1 MKKLTVLL
9 IALATYFGHED
20 ASAHAIWIQS
30 DPKASKNKTHEVKI
44 FYGEYPSGETD
55 STAKWYSD
63 LKDLE
68 VWVTSPSQRKTKLEL
83 KDVATHLASS
93 FIPDEDG
100 LYYISTVHATKD
112 LGGTTKYEF
121 SSLVPILSGKAGAA
135 SGPVPSASLAVV
147 SEPKLYRDNEVIELQ
162 VWNGTKAF
170 GEAEVL
176 IMSPEGWVKTLK
188 TDDQGKVSFKPQSK
202 GRYVIEASEFKKEAG
217 QWNDKAFTH
226 SWKGTTTSFI
236 VN

>member
-9 IALATYFGHED
+9 IALATYFGNET

-30 DPKASKNKTHEVKI
+30 DPKASKNKTHEVQVY
-44 FYGEYPSGETD
+44 YGEYPSGQTD

-68 VWVTSPSQRKTKLEL
+68 VWVISPSRRKTKLEL
-83 KDVATHLASS
+83 KDLSTHLSAS
-93 FIPDEDG
+93 FVPDEEG
-100 LYYISTVHATKD
+100 VYYISTLHTAKD
-112 LGGTTKYEF
+112 LGSTTKYAF
-121 SSLVPILSGKAGAA
+121 SSLVPILSGKTEAFSMPA
-135 SGPVPSASLAVV
+135 PPIPLAVV
-147 SEPKLYRDNEVIELQ
+147 AEPKSYRSNQLIELQ
-162 VWNGTKAF
+162 VRKGSAAF
-170 GEAEVL
+170 AQGEVL

-188 TDDQGKVSFKPQSK
+188 TDDQGKVSFKPQVK
-202 GRYVIEASEFKKEAG
+202 GRYVIEASDYKEEAG

-226 SWKGTTTSFI
+226 SWTGTTTSFT